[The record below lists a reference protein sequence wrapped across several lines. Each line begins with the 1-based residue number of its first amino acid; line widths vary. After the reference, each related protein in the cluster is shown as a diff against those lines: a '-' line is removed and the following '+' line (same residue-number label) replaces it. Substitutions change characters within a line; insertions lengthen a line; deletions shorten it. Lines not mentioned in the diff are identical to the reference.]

1 MKNLENYR
9 AIADGIASLYFPH
22 VEVSI
27 HDVETNTVVHIAN
40 NISHRKLGEETALDK
55 QSGNLENFTSTDWT
69 EKPYTINGQIRSIN
83 CLLKN
88 DNGES
93 EALLCI
99 NLNFSAL
106 ATALD
111 ALNRF
116 LESALPPRHPE
127 ALFKSDWQDR
137 INSFIETWLKKRNLS
152 LLDLSRNN
160 KCLLIEALYND
171 GAFEGKKTAE
181 YLATVLTIGRTTI
194 FNHLKAIRKN
204 RNAPATPRIASRH

>member
-27 HDVETNTVVHIAN
+27 QDVQTNTVVHIAN
-40 NISHRKLGEETALDK
+40 NISHRKLGEALDK
-55 QSGNLENFTSTDWT
+55 QCGSLEKIASTDRT

-111 ALNRF
+111 VLNRF
-116 LESALPPRHPE
+116 LESEPPPRHPE

-137 INSFIETWLKKRNLS
+137 INAFIETWLKKRNLS
-152 LLDLSRNN
+152 LLDLNRNN

-181 YLATVLTIGRTTI
+181 YLTTVLTIGRTTI
-194 FNHLKAIRKN
+194 FNHLKSMRKN
-204 RNAPATPRIASRH
+204 RNAPATHP